1 MGDESPTPL
10 LQVGDSAV
18 NDRRVNHDAGDACLC
33 ARRVF
38 QNQVFDVDTR
48 LAEFAEKPTE
58 RTRLVGD
65 EHFDLAIPRR
75 STTVLAGNA
84 RDTLITRG
92 HHPIDR
98 AHGTAAQGAKFGSRV
113 EMRQQVI
120 EVGA

>member
-1 MGDESPTPL
+1 M
-10 LQVGDSAV
+10 
-18 NDRRVNHDAGDACLC
+18 
-33 ARRVF
+33 
-38 QNQVFDVDTR
+38 
-48 LAEFAEKPTE
+48 
-58 RTRLVGD
+58 
-65 EHFDLAIPRR
+65 
-75 STTVLAGNA
+75 LAGNA